1 MKAVLY
7 DLGGLNVWLFHC
19 INDLRSPWLDALM
32 LIGTRLGDHSNF
44 PLYLALG
51 GIFGVV
57 IATRRGGQPD
67 IALTWLTA
75 LTVFSLGYVIE
86 GQIIGLLKPY
96 LDFPRPPLALP
107 AGSLHIVGLPEFH
120 HSLPS
125 GHSAFAMLLAASFW
139 EVSKRW
145 IRIAL
150 AGFVLWVGVSRV
162 SLGVHF
168 PTDVLAG
175 FLLSFGVVTIL
186 FYLARRVTRAERVS

>member
-19 INDLRSPWLDALM
+19 INNLRSPWLDALM

-44 PLYLALG
+44 PLYLALS
-51 GIFGVV
+51 GIFGVL
-57 IATRRGGQPD
+57 IAARRGAQSD
-67 IALTWLTA
+67 IALSWLTA

-107 AGSLHIVGLPEFH
+107 AGSLHIVGIAEFH

-139 EVSKRW
+139 DVSRRW
-145 IRIAL
+145 IRTAL
-150 AGFVLWVGVSRV
+150 AGFVLWVGLSRV

-175 FLLSFGVVTIL
+175 FLLSLGVVTSL
-186 FYLARRVTRAERVS
+186 FYLARRVTRAEQVS